1 MIGSRFF
8 PILCVLFL
16 LGASVFGQDTILM
29 GTNNH
34 QEIVSN
40 YCVLYADNGPG
51 NPHSPRVDASYT
63 IKATNPDYRCKIIV
77 HNPYNYYVSRL
88 SEYNI
93 YKGDT
98 NSTQYITGGYSIYY
112 HTITYS
118 DTDEITVKFDADN
131 DNPFESFEII
141 VQFCDCDAPSGL
153 THEYV
158 DSTSVVLRWDGH
170 GQDSFRVDYLTYN
183 PPLGSGILTNYPF
196 YLSDPNANIQT
207 LYTDADSVLIT
218 GLPSYS
224 FIHYHVYGIC
234 DSLPMCGVLG
244 NTSCQHFQPQNVT
257 VTTDEDSIYV
267 SWDSVANANWYMQS
281 NLNYTWTP
289 TTNNYATFPK
299 RCNSSFWLDM
309 TGGYGGFYYCNIKY
323 AVNRY
328 YGCPN
333 VSSWVSN
340 ITPYSMTVY
349 WNDNDTIEQYVV
361 RCVRNKAPYD
371 TVFYD
376 TIPFGVEQ
384 VTIIGL
390 DEVTPYNVYV
400 HTLCEE
406 CGMSTG
412 TSNSVNTTIDR
423 CIDYI
428 NIYSENS
435 HPTSGTYD
443 NPYQWNNSF
452 RGQVYLS
459 SSSYDSYTYNY
470 NGGNPTRLYCV
481 PPGEKA
487 SVRLGNSSTGAEAES
502 ISYDYFVDTMQ
513 YDMITLKYAVVLQ
526 NPDHTRENQPR
537 FTLEILDENDVLID
551 STCGFADFY
560 ASGDLGWNQN
570 TYNNSIIIWKDW
582 TTIGIDIA
590 PYHGQN
596 VRVRLTTYDCKDG
609 GHFGYAYFTL
619 NCDRKRI
626 YLINACDATDS
637 VHLQAPLGFEY
648 KWYKD
653 SDTTV
658 ISTNYD
664 ILVPIDNSEYH
675 CTASFVGKPECNFTI
690 SSHSIAVTP
699 HSIANFTIDTCQSK
713 VFFENLSSISM
724 DSTYSVFTEHIVD
737 SVFWIFEDGSTSVDD
752 TLSRNYPNNGLYDVK
767 LVSTLSN
774 SQCVDT
780 LLIPIN
786 INFNFLANISA
797 PDTVCHGDTMILS
810 ADLFTGMNTGN
821 VEYLWD
827 TGQTTDSIIVVA
839 NETKQWSL
847 AASEGGSCRGAATKT
862 IVVNPTYYDTIYAS
876 ICDNQIYQDS
886 LFNVDSAGVYTW
898 YGTTDCNCDSLITL
912 VLTVNPTHEIEFFD
926 TICLGEVYTEHNF
939 HETNAG
945 VYVQNLQNIYG
956 CDSVVRLNL
965 HVSMTHSITINAEIC
980 DDSTYTQY
988 GFSENQ
994 TGVYTQTLPNI
1005 YGCDSIVTLNL
1016 VVHPTYDYVIDAE
1029 ICDGETYDENNFFE
1043 TQTGVYTQEHLSIH
1057 GCDSI
1062 VHLNLVVNPVYNDTI
1077 YSELCGVP
1085 YDANNFYEEESG
1097 IYTQHLQTING
1108 CDSIVTLNLT
1118 VWDLFTDSLE
1128 VEIYKGDTYDEH
1140 GFSESTS
1147 GEYTQ
1152 VYTDLNGCDSTYF
1165 LDLRVIN
1172 LNFPNMV
1179 SANDDGINDVFEI
1192 IGLLNNTYFSWN
1204 ELLIYT
1210 RHGKRVYYKENIQKE
1225 SDFWAPASTN
1235 SAPGTYFFRFKAKG
1249 KTRIFDFTGSIEVFR

>member
-1 MIGSRFF
+1 MMSRRFF
-8 PILCVLFL
+8 SILCVLFL
-16 LGASVFGQDTILM
+16 LGTSVFGQDTILM

-63 IKATNPDYRCKIIV
+63 IKATDSTYNCKIIM
-77 HNPYNYYVSRL
+77 R
-88 SEYNI
+88 SEYEYYSNPNNSYTI

-98 NSTQYITGGYSIYY
+98 NSQERIIKSAHDVYYEYIL
-112 HTITYS
+112 YS
-118 DTDEITVKFDADN
+118 DTDEITIDFYVDN
-131 DNPFESFEII
+131 DNPVESFEII
-141 VQFCDCDAPSGL
+141 VQFCDCEAPSDI
-153 THEYV
+153 THEYI
-158 DSTSVVLRWDGH
+158 DSTSVMLHWDGH
-170 GQDSFRVDYLTYN
+170 GYNSFAVDYILFPPPASGQLTYYN
-183 PPLGSGILTNYPF
+183 HTF
-196 YLSDPNANIQT
+196 ADKNATIHT
-207 LYTDADSVLIT
+207 VYTDNDSILIT
-218 GLPSYS
+218 GLPPYS
-224 FIHYHVYGIC
+224 FIHYHVYGSC
-234 DSLPMCGVLG
+234 DSVPMCGTLG
-244 NTSCQHFQPQNVT
+244 NTDCRSFMPENIEYT
-257 VTTDEDSIYV
+257 YDEDSIYLT
-267 SWDSVANANWYMQS
+267 WDSVPGANWYVYDNTTYS
-281 NLNYTWTP
+281 YNL
-289 TTNNYATFPK
+289 TTNGSSYSFPK
-299 RCNSSFWLDM
+299 RCNTTSYAYINGNYGDFYECNVDHNAFSKFF
-309 TGGYGGFYYCNIKY
+309 GCPYVYGGVTDIDHN
-323 AVNRY
+323 
-328 YGCPN
+328 
-333 VSSWVSN
+333 
-340 ITPYSMTVY
+340 SMRVY
-349 WNDNDTIEQYVV
+349 WNDIDTIDYYVIK
-361 RCVRNKAPYD
+361 CSLYD
-371 TVFYD
+371 NSNEIVFYD
-376 TIPFGVEQ
+376 TIPRGVEE
-384 VTIIGL
+384 VIIEGL
-390 DEVTPYNVYV
+390 EEATKYYICLY
-400 HTLCEE
+400 TLCEE
-406 CGMSTG
+406 CGI
-412 TSNSVNTTIDR
+412 SNGNCYTAITTLNR
-423 CIDYI
+423 CIDFI
-428 NIYSENS
+428 NINS
-435 HPTSGTYD
+435 DNTHPTAGTYE
-443 NPYQWNNSF
+443 NPYNSNWF
-452 RGQVYLS
+452 RGAVIVDKNSKDYYTNYL
-459 SSSYDSYTYNY
+459 
-470 NGGNPTRLYCV
+470 LKKV
-481 PPGEKA
+481 PEGEKA
-487 SVRLGNSSTGAEAES
+487 SVKLGNSSTGAEAES
-502 ISYDYFVDTMQ
+502 ISYDYFVDTME

-570 TYNNSIIIWKDW
+570 TYNNSTIIWKDW

-637 VHLQAPLGFEY
+637 IHLQAPLGFEY

-713 VFFENLSSISM
+713 VLFENLSTISM

-786 INFNFLANISA
+786 INFNFLANISG

-810 ADLFTGMNTGN
+810 ADLFTGMNAGN

-956 CDSVVRLNL
+956 CDSVVTLNL
-965 HVSMTHSITINAEIC
+965 HVSMTHNIAINAEIC

-1043 TQTGVYTQEHLSIH
+1043 TQTGVYTQEHISIH

-1140 GFSESTS
+1140 GFSETTS
-1147 GEYTQ
+1147 GKYTQ